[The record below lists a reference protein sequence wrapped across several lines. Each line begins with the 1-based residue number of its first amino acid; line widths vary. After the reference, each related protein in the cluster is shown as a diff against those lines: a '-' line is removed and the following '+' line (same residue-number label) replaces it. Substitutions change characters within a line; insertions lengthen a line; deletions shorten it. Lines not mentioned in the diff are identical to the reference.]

1 MSLDARGKRER
12 EYKAGDYATPHQKLR
27 MLPDVETKLK
37 PGISIEALD
46 RKAAEMS
53 GTEFA
58 RRMGAAKIKMLRT
71 CRIESPRAPR
81 IL

>member
-1 MSLDARGKRER
+1 
-12 EYKAGDYATPHQKLR
+12 
-27 MLPDVETKLK
+27 MLPGVETKLK

-53 GTEFA
+53 DTEFA
-58 RRMGAAKIKMLRT
+58 RRMGAAKLKMLGA